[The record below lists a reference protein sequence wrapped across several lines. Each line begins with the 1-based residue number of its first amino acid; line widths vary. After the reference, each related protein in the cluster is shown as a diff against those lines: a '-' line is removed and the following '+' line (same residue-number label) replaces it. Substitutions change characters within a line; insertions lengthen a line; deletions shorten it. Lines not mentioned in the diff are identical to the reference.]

1 MFPAMKRCSVFA
13 HVDPDM
19 YGDIDKLLS
28 AAFDRE
34 VKCLDPALKRF
45 SGEGKTGGL
54 QPVGS
59 VVAALGAAERIM

>member
-1 MFPAMKRCSVFA
+1 MKRCAIFA

-19 YGDIDKLLS
+19 DGDTSTLLS
-28 AAFDRE
+28 TAFERD
-34 VKCLDPALKRF
+34 VKSLDSGLKHF

-59 VVAALGAAERIM
+59 VIAALGAAERMM

>member
-1 MFPAMKRCSVFA
+1 MKRCAVFA

-19 YGDIDKLLS
+19 DGDIDKLLS